1 MAADDDGYGD
11 NGNANVI
18 MMITVMMLL
27 AVLTNIRHDA
37 GDCSW
42 LITFCLATSQTCPGP
57 LAKIFGCRLVATG

>member
-1 MAADDDGYGD
+1 
-11 NGNANVI
+11 

-57 LAKIFGCRLVATG
+57 LAKIFGRRLVATGQMARAICLRSVIFVD